1 MRSVLL
7 CKKGEATLRGSLGTG
22 ARLLCLPETPT
33 PGASPPWKV
42 LSFSQ
47 QSGACVALT
56 LQRDGRANDP
66 RRSCVQVR
74 GCCRAQKRTS
84 LRGAGDAP
92 RTAWLREATLFIARQ
107 SRTSPPRAPLPS
119 PTQRLL
125 CFPLILFAPEPAG
138 FLSQGCR
145 PHECR
150 HGWPGLGTRCR
161 AGMRSRLSFQ
171 HTCGAGRLPPFRR
184 QEHQAAKR
192 LKQFTQRTQPK

>member
-1 MRSVLL
+1 M
-7 CKKGEATLRGSLGTG
+7 
-22 ARLLCLPETPT
+22 
-33 PGASPPWKV
+33 SPPNTHSASV
-42 LSFSQ
+42 TSLEGSQ
-47 QSGACVALT
+47 LFPAKRSMCCPDPTAGWGWGV
-56 LQRDGRANDP
+56 ANDP

-74 GCCRAQKRTS
+74 GCRRAQKWTS
-84 LRGAGDAP
+84 LRGAGGRSPD
-92 RTAWLREATLFIARQ
+92 AWLREATLFIARQ

-125 CFPLILFAPEPAG
+125 CFPLLLFAPEPAG
-138 FLSQGCR
+138 FLSQGYR

-150 HGWPGLGTRCR
+150 RSQHGCPGLGTRCR
-161 AGMRSRLSFQ
+161 AGMQSCLSFH